1 MYCHACV
8 CARTCLRASV
18 CTSAYMC
25 VRVCTFVNACA
36 RACGKERR
44 KDKHQTKSFLKTV
57 AEFQLENSMYLIDKV
72 ASQQLRVGQNRAV
85 SDDGH
90 PDLVRVR

>member
-1 MYCHACV
+1 MYRHACV
-8 CARTCLRASV
+8 CLRVSV
-18 CTSAYMC
+18 CTSAYLC
-25 VRVCTFVNACA
+25 VSVCPFVNACT
-36 RACGKERR
+36 RECGKERR
-44 KDKHQTKSFLKTV
+44 KDKHQTKSFLKT
-57 AEFQLENSMYLIDKV
+57 ATEFQLENSMYLIDKV